1 LPFFLFAIITLNLL
15 ITCSLIQSNVAT
27 AMLWEFIMT
36 FTLVFVLFAV
46 NYHKA
51 AGDKESQLKGTAPIA
66 LGLCLIVAT
75 FAGGPFTGASLNPA
89 RSIAPAFVFGH
100 WSALWAYLIATFGG
114 GIAGGYAYENL
125 FIEADEKAVAGT
137 DYSTVGGSAT
147 LASA

>member
-1 LPFFLFAIITLNLL
+1 
-15 ITCSLIQSNVAT
+15 
-27 AMLWEFIMT
+27 MT

-51 AGDKESQLKGTAPIA
+51 AGEKESELKGTAPIA

-89 RSIAPAFVFGH
+89 RAIAPAVVFGH
-100 WSALWAYLIATFGG
+100 WSALWAYLIATIGG
-114 GIAGGYAYENL
+114 GVAGGYVYENL
-125 FIEADEKAVAGT
+125 FIDAEEKAIAGT
-137 DYSTVGGSAT
+137 DYSAVGGGAT

>member
-1 LPFFLFAIITLNLL
+1 
-15 ITCSLIQSNVAT
+15 
-27 AMLWEFIMT
+27 MLWEFIMT

-100 WSALWAYLIATFGG
+100 WSALWAYLIATIGG
-114 GIAGGYAYENL
+114 GVAGGYVYENL
-125 FIEADEKAVAGT
+125 FIDADEKAVAGS
-137 DYSTVGGSAT
+137 DYSAVGSGSM
-147 LASA
+147 ASA

>member
-1 LPFFLFAIITLNLL
+1 
-15 ITCSLIQSNVAT
+15 
-27 AMLWEFIMT
+27 MT

-51 AGDKESQLKGTAPIA
+51 VGEKESQLKGTAPIA

-100 WSALWAYLIATFGG
+100 WSALWAYIIATIGG
-114 GIAGGYAYENL
+114 GVAGGYVYENL
-125 FIEADEKAVAGT
+125 FIDAEDKAVAGT
-137 DYSTVGGSAT
+137 DYSAVGGDAT
-147 LASA
+147 LSTA